1 VTEPSRAGLLAAFG
15 GSLAVL
21 GLLTAAVSGQTF
33 LTGETAIVQAINE
46 VPTAVGWPFRVVMQ
60 LGTLTVALVVVAGVA
75 LFARGRGWAPALAA
89 LVSVGVAYR
98 LDNILKGIVER
109 PRPPGLVDGLH
120 VREHIG
126 GFGFPS
132 GHTTMAFALA
142 ASLHPILPA
151 RWRIMVWALAV
162 AVGLARMHVG
172 VHWPADVV
180 GGAALGIAI
189 GAGAWLVGVTLL
201 RRPAVST
208 TPPRR

>member
-1 VTEPSRAGLLAAFG
+1 MTEPSRAGLLAAVG

-33 LTGETAIVQAINE
+33 LTGETAIVQAVND
-46 VPTAVGWPFRVVMQ
+46 VPTAVGWPFRIVMQ
-60 LGTLTVALVVVAGVA
+60 LGTLTAALVVVAGVA
-75 LFARGRGWAPALAA
+75 VFARGRGSVPAVAT

-98 LDNILKGIVER
+98 LDNIIKGIVER
-109 PRPPGLVDGLH
+109 PRPPGLVDGLQ

-142 ASLHPILPA
+142 AALQPILPT
-151 RWRIMVWALAV
+151 RWRRLVWGLAV
-162 AVGLARMHVG
+162 AVGVARMHVG

-189 GAGAWLVGVTLL
+189 GAGTWLGAVTLL
-201 RRPAVST
+201 RGPAVSPT
-208 TPPRR
+208 ATRR